1 MANGTHL
8 GWNIRPDERNQDRKK
23 IRRQVDA
30 FLDGVASNTSN
41 FAPLK
46 IDSAV
51 KNLQE
56 LGAVNAAQLTQ
67 PNPFVTGAYSA
78 VLPMEFA
85 IADRNGDRLQF
96 QLLINPTSMNHG
108 KTSTVTNSYTR
119 DGYITQVWG
128 TNQGLI
134 TSNGTTAA
142 FMIEGGGLTNTAR
155 RRSLAY
161 GNFLS
166 FLFTYRNNG
175 YQFIDPTNL
184 KQQLTRVIGLIN
196 GVEMYYDNQTF
207 MGHFNNFTIDENAE
221 RPFLFDYNFEFV
233 VSSLS
238 DVYNE
243 VRGHFERIPV
253 KEKEEIPVKTLKDL
267 KNKSMKEFFTLNLDQ
282 EEE

>member
-1 MANGTHL
+1 MANGDHL
-8 GWNIRPDERNQDRKK
+8 GWNIRSDERNQDRER
-23 IRRQVDA
+23 IRREVDA
-30 FLDGVASNTSN
+30 FLEGVSSNTSN

-46 IDSAV
+46 LDSSVA
-51 KNLQE
+51 NLKE

-67 PNPFVTGAYSA
+67 PNPYVTGAYSA

-85 IADRNGDRLQF
+85 IADRNGNRLQF

-108 KTSTVTNSYTR
+108 KTSSVANSFTR

-128 TNQGLI
+128 TNQALL
-134 TSNGTTAA
+134 TSNRTTTA

-175 YQFIDPTNL
+175 YQFYDPTNL
-184 KQQLTRVIGLIN
+184 KQQLTRVINMIH

-238 DVYNE
+238 DNNNE
-243 VRGHFERIPV
+243 VRGHFEPIPV
-253 KEKEEIPVKTLKDL
+253 KEKEIKTVKTLKNL
-267 KNKSMKEFFTLNLDQ
+267 KEEFLTLNLDN
-282 EEE
+282 EED